1 LGGPIP
7 ELRGLTRVNS
17 LVGMANEDDSKVRAV
32 AKIPEPPQQ
41 RGVAKVTAEAGQ
53 RTGRIYWP
61 VPERRP
67 VFVDDTGR
75 RSRRLSWLFVLLAV
89 AGLALVIA
97 FWVSQ
102 VGSAGA

>member
-1 LGGPIP
+1 
-7 ELRGLTRVNS
+7 
-17 LVGMANEDDSKVRAV
+17 MANEDDSRVRAV

-41 RGVAKVTAEAGQ
+41 RGVARVTAEAGQ

-61 VPERRP
+61 VPEKRT

-89 AGLALVIA
+89 IGLALIVA

-102 VGSAGA
+102 VASTGA

>member
-1 LGGPIP
+1 
-7 ELRGLTRVNS
+7 
-17 LVGMANEDDSKVRAV
+17 MANEDEFRVRAV
-32 AKIPEPPQQ
+32 ARIPEPPRPQ

-75 RSRRLSWLFVLLAV
+75 RGRWLGWVAVLV
-89 AGLALVIA
+89 AALGLALVVA
-97 FWVSQ
+97 LWVSQ
-102 VGSAGA
+102 VGSTGA